1 MEAQIPRLIVKHYMN
16 FRKISKTNNRNEEF
30 LKKKKTQL
38 QKNIRFTWF
47 QQQPMLTNSNE

>member
-1 MEAQIPRLIVKHYMN
+1 MEAQITRLIVKYYMN

-30 LKKKKTQL
+30 LKKKKKTQL

-47 QQQPMLTNSNE
+47 QQ

>member
-30 LKKKKTQL
+30 LKKKKDTIT
-38 QKNIRFTWF
+38 KKHKIY
-47 QQQPMLTNSNE
+47 MVSAIAYAHK

>member
-1 MEAQIPRLIVKHYMN
+1 MEAQITRLIVKYYMN